1 MFNKKYPT
9 VEIKCK
15 NEIKKYLKNKEFTL
29 ENYSLTLISFSIPF
43 PLEVTHD
50 SAIYTH

>member
-15 NEIKKYLKNKEFTL
+15 NEIKILL
-29 ENYSLTLISFSIPF
+29 EKKQG
-43 PLEVTHD
+43 
-50 SAIYTH
+50 IYA